1 MATLKEQDIVLTTKD
16 AAGNTVIQM
25 PVTRAKNVEDLIDLV
40 YPVGAIYMSTVG
52 TSPATL
58 FGGTWEAL
66 DDGRVLIGANDTY
79 QAGTTGG
86 EATHKLTTA
95 EMPSHTHD
103 ASTDST
109 GEHTHTRG
117 TQNITGSLVAPGI
130 SSSFYDAKG
139 AFTPQGSRN
148 QNDPRHYSANGAYN
162 TVNFDA
168 SNTWTGSTSS
178 SGAHSHTVTINN
190 TGSGNAHNN
199 MQPYLA
205 VYMWKRTA

>member
-1 MATLKEQDIVLTTKD
+1 MALKEQDIVLTTKD

-25 PVTRAKNVEDLIDLV
+25 PITRAKNVEDLIDLV

-66 DDGRVLIGANDTY
+66 DDGRVLIGANNTY

-86 EATHKLTTA
+86 EASHTLTVG
-95 EMPSHTHD
+95 EMPSHTHE
-103 ASTDST
+103 ASTGSA
-109 GEHTHTRG
+109 GAHTHTRG
-117 TQNITGSLVAPGI
+117 TQNITGSVGGWYSGGCDGSVFTDSGGTYD
-130 SSSFYDAKG
+130 SS
-139 AFTPQGSRN
+139 TGSGTNYKWGRKYN
-148 QNDPRHYSANGAYN
+148 FNANGN
-162 TVNFDA
+162 W
-168 SNTWTGSTSS
+168 SGSTNS
-178 SGAHSHTVTINN
+178 SGAHSHTVTVNN
-190 TGSGNAHNN
+190 TGSGTAHNN